1 MRRGAGHAR
10 VGSGR
15 RSVSAEFALVSREL
29 GVRRER
35 ERRGTPSVTGR
46 TRPSPGNRPKSATIA
61 AACSLLYQRIVMART
76 TSRLAF
82 PSPRSPRSPLS
93 PLFAALLVAGL
104 AQGCVIRETND
115 ADYPV
120 AEGEQ
125 TEETAEAEETF
136 DAEALPEDDETAIV
150 TFRPVL
156 EPHGYWVD
164 DPSYGSVWVPN
175 RAIVGVGFQPYV
187 TGGHWATTDEGYYWV
202 SDWDWGWAPFHYGRW
217 VFTGSYGWAW
227 IPGAQYSPAW
237 VEWRYGNG
245 YMGWAPA
252 RPVHHWRG
260 GHAVAWN
267 GGYEPGYVYTQHDH
281 FFEREPSLHV
291 VAGSAQP
298 SLNASTQPYAPVAR
312 QPGSPRG
319 FQGPD
324 PKAVGF
330 APEKVSAA
338 RTSPTAN
345 ERPGAIAW
353 KPTGASKVPDPA
365 KPAAP
370 GNRRAPGGTPTGLGN
385 NGNTNPGN
393 TNPGAP
399 SGNRTPVGRTT
410 PTTQPNVQPRRLD
423 PAPSQPRKPDF
434 VGPRYQPGPV
444 TAPRA
449 TPAPVARPVVKPT
462 TPAPVARPRKK

>member
-1 MRRGAGHAR
+1 
-10 VGSGR
+10 
-15 RSVSAEFALVSREL
+15 
-29 GVRRER
+29 
-35 ERRGTPSVTGR
+35 VTGR
-46 TRPSPGNRPKSATIA
+46 TRSSRAKSPKSATIA

-76 TSRLAF
+76 TSRLASL
-82 PSPRSPRSPLS
+82 PTLS
-93 PLFAALLVAGL
+93 TLLASLLLAGL
-104 AQGCVIRETND
+104 GQGCVIRETND

-120 AEGEQ
+120 AENEQ
-125 TEETAEAEETF
+125 TEETVESEQTF
-136 DAEALPEDDETAIV
+136 DAEALPEDDESAVV

-164 DPSYGSVWVPN
+164 DPSYGNVWVPN

-227 IPGAQYSPAW
+227 IPGARYAPAW

-252 RPVHHWRG
+252 RPVHYWRG

-281 FFEREPSLHV
+281 FFEREPSVHV

-298 SLNASTQPYAPVAR
+298 SLNASTQPYAPPPR
-312 QPGSPRG
+312 QPGSARG

-324 PKAVGF
+324 PKTVGF

-338 RTSPTAN
+338 RTVPAAN

-353 KPTGASKVPDPA
+353 KPVGSSRVPDPA

-370 GNRRAPGGTPTGLGN
+370 GGRRVPGGANTGFGN

-393 TNPGAP
+393 ANPGT
-399 SGNRTPVGRTT
+399 STGRRVPVARGTEN
-410 PTTQPNVQPRRLD
+410 PTTQPTGQPRRLD
-423 PAPSQPRKPDF
+423 PAPQPRKPD
-434 VGPRYQPGPV
+434 VIGPRYQPTPPS
-444 TAPRA
+444 AARA
-449 TPAPVARPVVKPT
+449 TPAPAPVTRPVVKPT
-462 TPAPVARPRKK
+462 TPAPAAKAKKR

>member
-1 MRRGAGHAR
+1 
-10 VGSGR
+10 
-15 RSVSAEFALVSREL
+15 
-29 GVRRER
+29 
-35 ERRGTPSVTGR
+35 
-46 TRPSPGNRPKSATIA
+46 
-61 AACSLLYQRIVMART
+61 LLYQRIVMACT
-76 TSRLAF
+76 TSR
-82 PSPRSPRSPLS
+82 PSP
-93 PLFAALLVAGL
+93 AALLLASLLFAGL
-104 AQGCVIRETND
+104 GQGCVIRETND

-120 AEGEQ
+120 AENEQ
-125 TEETAEAEETF
+125 TEQTAETEEVF
-136 DAEALPEDDETAIV
+136 DAEALPDDDETAIV

-164 DPSYGSVWVPN
+164 DPSYGNVWVPN

-227 IPGAQYSPAW
+227 IPGARYAPAW

-252 RPVHHWRG
+252 RPVHYWRG
-260 GHAVAWN
+260 GHAVAWTST
-267 GGYEPGYVYTQHDH
+267 YEPGYVYTQHDH

-298 SLNASTQPYAPVAR
+298 SLNGSTQPYTPPERKA
-312 QPGSPRG
+312 GSPSVFR
-319 FQGPD
+319 GPD

-338 RTSPTAN
+338 RATPAAT

-353 KPTGASKVPDPA
+353 KPAGTSRVPDPA

-370 GNRRAPGGTPTGLGN
+370 GRIRAPGGAN
-385 NGNTNPGN
+385 VGNTNPGN
-393 TNPGAP
+393 TSPGTP
-399 SGNRTPVGRTT
+399 SGNRTTVGRSNPT
-410 PTTQPNVQPRRLD
+410 TTQPVGKPRLE
-423 PAPSQPRKPDF
+423 PAPIRPREAPLS
-434 VGPRYQPGPV
+434 GPRYQSTPASSPRV
-444 TAPRA
+444 TS
-449 TPAPVARPVVKPT
+449 PAPVARPVVKP
-462 TPAPVARPRKK
+462 PAPAPAAKPKKR